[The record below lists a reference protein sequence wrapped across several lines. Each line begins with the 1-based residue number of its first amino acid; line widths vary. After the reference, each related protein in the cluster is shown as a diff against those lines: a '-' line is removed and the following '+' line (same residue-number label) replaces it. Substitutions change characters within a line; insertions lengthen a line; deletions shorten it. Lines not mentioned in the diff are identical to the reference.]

1 MDVVKL
7 DRGFLKESSNTD
19 RGQKLI
25 KNIVIMAKD
34 LGMETVAEGVE
45 TKEQVEFLREIG
57 CDLAQGYYYAKP
69 MPMAEFNDLVHL

>member
-69 MPMAEFNDLVHL
+69 MPMAEFNDLVH